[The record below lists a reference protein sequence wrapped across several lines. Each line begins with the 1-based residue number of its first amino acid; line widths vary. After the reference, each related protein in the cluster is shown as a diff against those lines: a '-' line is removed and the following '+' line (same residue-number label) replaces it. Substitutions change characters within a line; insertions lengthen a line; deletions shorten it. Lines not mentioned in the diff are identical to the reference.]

1 MRARPQSAV
10 VVSKD
15 GHTATFKG
23 DSVIH
28 SRGDDDWDELT
39 RWFYPALAGV
49 DPRSGDPF
57 RRQPAAVSRRPA
69 PGHHRKPRP
78 AWS

>member
-1 MRARPQSAV
+1 VYQDGTLWTSCAGHKKRLRAMRARPQSAV

-28 SRGDDDWDELT
+28 SGGDDDWDELT
-39 RWFYPALAGV
+39 R
-49 DPRSGDPF
+49 
-57 RRQPAAVSRRPA
+57 
-69 PGHHRKPRP
+69 
-78 AWS
+78 